1 MSFYAALTVQTDLS
15 MLIIVHCLSRFR
27 SGKAE
32 DSKTNNEE
40 KKSR

>member
-15 MLIIVHCLSRFR
+15 MLVIVHCLSRFK
-27 SGKAE
+27 SGTAK
-32 DSKTNNEE
+32 DSKKNNEE